1 MSKKNKVENN
11 QVKKEVK
18 GVALDN
24 LETFKKEDVNKE
36 ITSERKGIV
45 NVDDLRLRREP
56 VVDDN
61 NIIKMLQKGTIVTI
75 LDDTDEEFYKVDDG
89 YVMKKF
95 IDEK

>member
-1 MSKKNKVENN
+1 MAKKNKIEKSE
-11 QVKKEVK
+11 VKKEVK
-18 GVALDN
+18 GVSLDS
-24 LETFKKEDVNKE
+24 LDTLKKED
-36 ITSERKGIV
+36 IERKGIV